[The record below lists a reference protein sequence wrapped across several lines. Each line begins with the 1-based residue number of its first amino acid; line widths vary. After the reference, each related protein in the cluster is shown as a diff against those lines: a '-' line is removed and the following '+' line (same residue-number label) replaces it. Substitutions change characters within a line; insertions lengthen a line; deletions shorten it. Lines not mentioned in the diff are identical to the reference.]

1 MSMGAARQD
10 RGGHRPD
17 PLDAPRRPG
26 RHGRRRL
33 LNITGRIKDLVIW
46 VSIGERFGTWPPKS
60 WAYGRWMSTVSCS
73 WVMGLCEEGGGVP
86 PGDDADAIRAVLPAL
101 RRATGLPIVFG
112 AYTTDRRTLRITE
125 LLGTHT
131 DSLRGLAVKSGF
143 GLGGQGTPTGPPL

>member
-73 WVMGLCEEGGGVP
+73 WVMGLCEEGGGVH

-101 RRATGLPIVFG
+101 RRATGLPLGF
-112 AYTTDRRTLRITE
+112 AASTTHPPTLPLTDR
-125 LLGTHT
+125 
-131 DSLRGLAVKSGF
+131 LAP
-143 GLGGQGTPTGPPL
+143 PTT